1 MIAAHV
7 VVEGMVQGVGFRVT
21 AQQKAV
27 QLGLNGWVKN
37 LANGGVEVMAEGPEN
52 KVDEFIEFL
61 KKGPSRFAKVED
73 IQIKKS
79 EKIEGYKKFE
89 ITG

>member
-37 LANGGVEVMAEGPEN
+37 LSNGGVELMAEGPEN
-52 KVDEFIEFL
+52 KVDELIDFL
-61 KKGPSRFAKVED
+61 KTGPSRFAKVED
-73 IQIKKS
+73 MQIKKS
-79 EKIEGYKKFE
+79 DKIEGYKKFE